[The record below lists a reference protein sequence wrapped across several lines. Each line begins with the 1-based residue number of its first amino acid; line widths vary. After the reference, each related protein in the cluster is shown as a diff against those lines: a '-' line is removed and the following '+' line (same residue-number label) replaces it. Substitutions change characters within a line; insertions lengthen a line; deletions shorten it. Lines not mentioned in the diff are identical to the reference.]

1 MRRRPARKDGGEPA
15 PLAGG
20 AVLRYIESSAL
31 VAAVLDEDESAKRA
45 VKGEGRRFASAL
57 TFCEAARA
65 VLQAR
70 LEGRLSAE
78 LERGALRRLRTFEG
92 RCLVAGISGP
102 VLARASRPFPVEPIR
117 TLDAIHLA
125 TVEDA
130 GETPQLVTIVTRDRR
145 IRENAIAMGYTV
157 E

>member
-1 MRRRPARKDGGEPA
+1 VEPA
-15 PLAGG
+15 PPAGG

-31 VAAVLDEDESAKRA
+31 VAALFDEDENAKRA

-57 TFCEAARA
+57 TFCEASRA
-65 VLQAR
+65 VQRAR
-70 LEGRLSAE
+70 LEGRLTADH
-78 LERGALRRLRTFEG
+78 ERAALRRLRRFES
-92 RCLVAGISGP
+92 RCEVAAISGP
-102 VLARASRPFPVEPIR
+102 VLARASRLFPVEPVR

-125 TVEDA
+125 TVEET

-145 IRENAIAMGYTV
+145 IRENGIAMGYAV

>member
-1 MRRRPARKDGGEPA
+1 MRRRPARKNSVEPA

-31 VAAVLDEDESAKRA
+31 VAAVLDEDESARRA
-45 VKGEGRRFASAL
+45 VKGEGRRFASEL

-65 VLQAR
+65 VLRAR

-78 LERGALRRLRTFEG
+78 LQRAALRRLRQVES
-92 RCLVAGISGP
+92 RCEIAAISNS

-125 TVEDA
+125 TVEDS

-145 IRENAIAMGYTV
+145 VRENAIAMGYVV